1 MSIIALAIIRWL
13 KLCRF
18 LSVHSPKLQMLSF
31 LSQSVLIFVE
41 FKLHVGGAITLN
53 LACTLWGNDS
63 ANIVSSCHFCSSLS
77 YKCWFFRW
85 KIVPALIVTLWI
97 AQFQLDFR

>member
-1 MSIIALAIIRWL
+1 MHRFYVVSRIFNLTLDLHHRTSLMSKIALAIIRWL

-18 LSVHSPKLQMLSF
+18 LSVHSTKLKMLSF

-41 FKLHVGGAITLN
+41 FKLNVGGAITLN

-77 YKCWFFRW
+77 YAGF
-85 KIVPALIVTLWI
+85 
-97 AQFQLDFR
+97 